1 MRRVLPGLRL
11 LHALPAGIEI
21 NNCARMSLLLRRSPS
36 AEHLSPAGQ
45 AKMKK
50 IEGCLHCNQCKAKCP
65 YGLDTPALL
74 ARNYEDYK
82 RVLAGEVKSIRQAKA
97 PRVKLHTGRSA
108 FDAVGRLRLFEESH
122 GLLVA
127 VHKVQDLGKGG
138 QGPAAGV
145 QQVQRRMVWKWAKMV
160 YTQITRNT
168 QEPITTMMVGTTV
181 LPSPRE
187 AAMVQSM
194 KAEMQ

>member
-1 MRRVLPGLRL
+1 MR
-11 LHALPAGIEI
+11 
-21 NNCARMSLLLRRSPS
+21 S
-36 AEHLSPAGQ
+36 
-45 AKMKK
+45 
-50 IEGCLHCNQCKAKCP
+50 
-65 YGLDTPALL
+65 
-74 ARNYEDYK
+74 
-82 RVLAGEVKSIRQAKA
+82 
-97 PRVKLHTGRSA
+97 
-108 FDAVGRLRLFEESH
+108 GRLRLFEESH

-145 QQVQRRMVWKWAKMV
+145 QQVQRRDGVEVGKDGVHPAYTDYAGV
-160 YTQITRNT
+160 FFYDTQITRNT

>member
-1 MRRVLPGLRL
+1 MMR
-11 LHALPAGIEI
+11 
-21 NNCARMSLLLRRSPS
+21 S
-36 AEHLSPAGQ
+36 
-45 AKMKK
+45 
-50 IEGCLHCNQCKAKCP
+50 
-65 YGLDTPALL
+65 
-74 ARNYEDYK
+74 
-82 RVLAGEVKSIRQAKA
+82 
-97 PRVKLHTGRSA
+97 
-108 FDAVGRLRLFEESH
+108 GRLRLFEESH

-127 VHKVQDLGKGG
+127 VHKVRISAKAVRVQL
-138 QGPAAGV
+138 QGYSRYSAG
-145 QQVQRRMVWKWAKMV
+145 MVWKWAKMV